1 MSEDRR
7 PGPRPAW
14 HLPALV
20 LGAAII
26 VGAAI
31 GIPLVL
37 TAKTNPH
44 QAQAGSAATTT
55 TTQAPISPPRL
66 APTTTTTAPP
76 PTTST
81 VSIPLIECTTTFGV
95 TPPPTSAALPSSET
109 VTVPT
114 SLVGKITLYTDSH
127 DNMVLLGPADWSC
140 SGSYGADGSGG
151 VTVYPPGA
159 TIPHYRP
166 FSPSSA
172 EGIVGSQTS
181 ACVGCALSQAC
192 SLFPAAAAAY
202 AKEFSGVGCPAPPSG
217 QTEDQLSSDLI
228 AFADPPGVAGDGS
241 PSGGPYPANG
251 VMTFYPTG
259 DEGSWVATCTLPTQ
273 EKALCTASLNLFI
286 ADYGT
291 R

>member
-14 HLPALV
+14 YLPALV
-20 LGAAII
+20 LAAPIV

-37 TAKTNPH
+37 TAKNGPH
-44 QAQAGSAATTT
+44 QAQAGSSTTT
-55 TTQAPISPPRL
+55 TARAPISAPL
-66 APTTTTTAPP
+66 APTTTTTEPP
-76 PTTST
+76 PSTST
-81 VSIPLIECTTTFGV
+81 VPIPLVECTTTFGI

-109 VTVPT
+109 LTVPT
-114 SLVGKITLYTDSH
+114 SLVGNIALYTDSH
-127 DNMVLLGPADWSC
+127 NNMTLLGPADWSC

-151 VTVYPPGA
+151 VAVYPPGA
-159 TIPHYRP
+159 TAPYYRP

-192 SLFPAAAAAY
+192 SLFPAASTAY
-202 AKEFSGVGCPAPPSG
+202 AKEFSGVNCPAPPSG

-241 PSGGPYPANG
+241 PSGGPYTAKG

-273 EKALCTASLNLFI
+273 EKALCPASLNLFI